1 MTKKRKETPRNLV
14 MLPNGK
20 QPLSSTKDWEPE
32 GSYSSKKDIGLMQRI
47 GLVATLLV
55 VCAALTAVS
64 AISG

>member
-1 MTKKRKETPRNLV
+1 